1 MVMGIHGDIASGVGV
16 MASRGI
22 PVGPGL
28 RNRQA
33 SSVPDVKDTSGVLS
47 DGDEWASV
55 ILGVEVDGAAEEAS

>member
-1 MVMGIHGDIASGVGV
+1 MVIASGVGV

-22 PVGPGL
+22 PVGL

>member
-1 MVMGIHGDIASGVGV
+1 MVIASGVGV

-47 DGDEWASV
+47 DGDDSEWASV
-55 ILGVEVDGAAEEAS
+55 ILGVDSEVDGAAEEAS